1 MSKEKAV
8 LFTVA
13 GFEVKPNTVYTIGDK
28 KDGDAPDGFVKLG
41 VTKLPSL
48 GIDET
53 FQPRFIRRDPNNPE
67 SGVWDT
73 GFYEY
78 SPCYDGQEHVAKAAT
93 VKALVKNLL
102 EPYRAATGQP
112 DAFELTN
119 KDFFD
124 KLMFRVYSGKMFNTA
139 DPVQAMEL
147 YFALLSYQVAPKGS
161 EGDSK
166 YRMAAYTIFDNKK
179 KTKDKNETSLKI
191 FKAIG
196 LFNALYSSDR
206 EKLVT
211 VLRWVGITL
220 TEQLPDE
227 DTLVGM
233 FDQYLSGSYERA
245 KIFLDT
251 CEEANTETGLN
262 KLNIYKRLKEVVNKG
277 NKISKSPKGIYFYDG
292 DIEIGPDLKSAS
304 ENIAKNKDLNRVK
317 KELLLL
323 DEEEL

>member
-41 VTKLPSL
+41 VTKLPSI

-73 GFYEY
+73 GFYDY
-78 SPCYDGQEHVAKAAT
+78 SPCYDGLEHAAKSAT
-93 VKALVKNLL
+93 VKALTKNLL

-112 DAFELTN
+112 EAFELTN
-119 KDFFD
+119 KEFFD
-124 KLMFRVYSGKMFNTA
+124 KLMFRVYSGKTFNTS
-139 DPVQAMEL
+139 DPVQAIEL
-147 YFALLSYQVAPKGS
+147 YFSLLSYQVAPKGS

-179 KTKDKNETSLKI
+179 KVKDKNETSI
-191 FKAIG
+191 AVFGAIG
-196 LFNALYSSDR
+196 VFTKLYENDR
-206 EKLVT
+206 EKVLT
-211 VLRWVGITL
+211 ILRWVGINTPQEVDKETL
-220 TEQLPDE
+220 IGIFHEYVKD
-227 DTLVGM
+227 
-233 FDQYLSGSYERA
+233 SYDKA
-245 KIFLDT
+245 KVFLNA
-251 CEEANTETGLN
+251 CEEADTEIGLN
-262 KLNIYKRLKEVVNKG
+262 KFNIYKRLKEIANKG
-277 NKISKSPKGIYFYDG
+277 NKISKSPNGIYFYDG

-323 DEEEL
+323 DDEEL